1 MVSYNLI
8 ADRIYKALEQGKKW
22 NSHTQ

>member
-8 ADRIYKALEQGKKW
+8 ASRIYKALEQGKKW
-22 NSHTQ
+22 NSLTQ

>member
-8 ADRIYKALEQGKKW
+8 ASRIYKTLEQGNKW